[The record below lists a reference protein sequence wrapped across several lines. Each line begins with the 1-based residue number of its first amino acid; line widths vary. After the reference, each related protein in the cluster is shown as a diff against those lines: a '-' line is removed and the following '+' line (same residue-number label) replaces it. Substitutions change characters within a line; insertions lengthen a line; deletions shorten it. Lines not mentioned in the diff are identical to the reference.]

1 MECIMNNLWDYRKI
15 KPNIFYNLFFFILF
29 LLVANLPSALK
40 AVTPEDISSAL
51 AIPSTMS
58 VESADPL
65 KPSGTLKRKKPRAI
79 DLQTTKVTDLQ
90 TKSMSFW
97 TTEIPIQKPP
107 MFNLDI
113 QFENDSTQIIYEHQY
128 LVGVIAK
135 AISSH
140 HLKNSLI
147 LISGHTDSLG
157 SEKYNMK
164 LSKARADKL
173 KSLLQSRYDISS
185 ERLITVGFG
194 ETMNLKGKA
203 SNHPANRRVQL
214 YNITQ
219 IR

>member
-1 MECIMNNLWDYRKI
+1 MGR
-15 KPNIFYNLFFFILF
+15 
-29 LLVANLPSALK
+29 
-40 AVTPEDISSAL
+40 
-51 AIPSTMS
+51 
-58 VESADPL
+58 
-65 KPSGTLKRKKPRAI
+65 
-79 DLQTTKVTDLQ
+79 
-90 TKSMSFW
+90 
-97 TTEIPIQKPP
+97 TEG
-107 MFNLDI
+107 FAEV
-113 QFENDSTQIIYEHQY
+113 QFEVDQPVGQI
-128 LVGVIAK
+128 VP
-135 AISSH
+135 
-140 HLKNSLI
+140 I